1 MYKKIL
7 SILLSS
13 VMFCGGFVSADVIE
27 SFDNTHEKIGYIIS
41 SDKVFDLT
49 DCETTT
55 YNDFVF
61 ENELNIKTVSISR
74 TRAKILSGNY
84 VIEEDFTVKAET
96 FESNV
101 TDEEL
106 YEDEN
111 LNSYVS
117 EGYTW
122 NIPFVN
128 GTESDLGTLGD
139 ENIKVGILDSGISNS
154 DEFENVTS
162 VDLVPDT
169 VNDSLGVHFDVT
181 GHGTNSAG
189 IVAAAKNVNGII
201 GIAPNVSLYS
211 IRVLDEDNQA
221 PVSRIIAGIEWAIEN
236 DIDVLNMSFGTL
248 NYSSALYDAVKRAY
262 DSGMVLVASAGNSGQ
277 EDNAVTYPA
286 KYRNFGRI

>member
-1 MYKKIL
+1 MKPEKNRGDVSNGLYIFVSKINIIFLGSETMYKKIL

-13 VMFCGGFVSADVIE
+13 VLFCGGFVSADVIE
-27 SFDNTHEKIGYIIS
+27 SFDNVQEKIGYIIS

-74 TRAKILSGNY
+74 TQAKTLSGNY

-154 DEFENVTS
+154 DEFENVTR

-169 VNDSLGVHFDVT
+169 VNDSLVFILMLRVT
-181 GHGTNSAG
+181 EQ
-189 IVAAAKNVNGII
+189 I
-201 GIAPNVSLYS
+201 PREL
-211 IRVLDEDNQA
+211 
-221 PVSRIIAGIEWAIEN
+221 
-236 DIDVLNMSFGTL
+236 
-248 NYSSALYDAVKRAY
+248 
-262 DSGMVLVASAGNSGQ
+262 
-277 EDNAVTYPA
+277 
-286 KYRNFGRI
+286 